1 MNCTQLQNRRIH
13 FEQSERWL
21 NVLLD
26 ASLVRMRCSIL
37 CYIILSYFKLD
48 QYSNALTIF
57 MQLYRVLLFFFLLRS
72 GYCQMSAIKL
82 DGLRTAE
89 TMYMVAQKAQTTNKR
104 ALSTQ
109 PLLSLSALHTLLIVV
124 DWVAMHYG
132 YWSQRWPQRTCISHT

>member
-57 MQLYRVLLFFFLLRS
+57 MQLYRVLFFCCS
-72 GYCQMSAIKL
+72 
-82 DGLRTAE
+82 
-89 TMYMVAQKAQTTNKR
+89 TT
-104 ALSTQ
+104 LW
-109 PLLSLSALHTLLIVV
+109 LLSNERYQV
-124 DWVAMHYG
+124 
-132 YWSQRWPQRTCISHT
+132 RWAAHS

>member
-1 MNCTQLQNRRIH
+1 MLNSVLYNIELFQTGSIFKRIDH
-13 FEQSERWL
+13 IYAIVSRAVILFSTTLWL
-21 NVLLD
+21 
-26 ASLVRMRCSIL
+26 
-37 CYIILSYFKLD
+37 LS
-48 QYSNALTIF
+48 N
-57 MQLYRVLLFFFLLRS
+57 
-72 GYCQMSAIKL
+72 GAIKL